1 MAFPIGEY
9 LILLLDKWL
18 DKHLVE
24 NDIIL
29 LWRTVFERKFG
40 KLKGNRVLK
49 V

>member
-18 DKHLVE
+18 DKHPTE

-29 LWRTVFERKFG
+29 HKRTIFERKFG
-40 KLKGNRVLK
+40 ELKY
-49 V
+49 

>member
-18 DKHLVE
+18 DKHPME

-40 KLKGNRVLK
+40 KLKEIRSLEV
-49 V
+49 